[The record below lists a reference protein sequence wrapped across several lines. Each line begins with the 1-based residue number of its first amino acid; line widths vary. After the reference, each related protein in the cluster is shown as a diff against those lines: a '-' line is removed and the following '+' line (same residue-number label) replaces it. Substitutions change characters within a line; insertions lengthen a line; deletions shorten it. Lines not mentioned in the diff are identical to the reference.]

1 MFATIFF
8 DVISIA
14 IVVAPILLA
23 IGLLGGGSW
32 RRRAMLCRDL
42 GIPVGILFAL
52 IGMVQ
57 MLAAEADMGALYGAT
72 AVMLLTI
79 FYGGVVS
86 AMGFFF
92 ERLFAGSH
100 PDEPGQPPSIVMLV
114 LAVVGFLSCV
124 ASAVFSGSASIFVD
138 GAAVGVW
145 LLFLIAALLVSS
157 RETRPTNVAR
167 ALLFASMV
175 CVVAGLIVFFA
186 GDQVAGLSLAINGL
200 IYGLMSYVTVYLIC
214 FQRGL
219 GEPINAPLTNWHWM
233 EVTGFYIFMFL
244 APDTILDNLQD
255 AAIADRFEAMEQK
268 VQDLQKELD
277 NIDRR

>member
-1 MFATIFF
+1 MFASIFF
-8 DVISIA
+8 NVISIA
-14 IVVAPILLA
+14 IVAAPILLA
-23 IGLLGGGSW
+23 IVLLGGRSW
-32 RRRAMLCRDL
+32 KCRAMLCRDL

-57 MLAAEADMGALYGAT
+57 ILASEADTGGLYGAT

-86 AMGFFF
+86 AIGFFF
-92 ERLFAGSH
+92 EGLFADSH
-100 PDEPGQPPSIVMLV
+100 HNEPVRSPPIAQLALALV
-114 LAVVGFLSCV
+114 GLFACV
-124 ASAVFSGSASIFVD
+124 AYVVFFGSPLIFLD
-138 GAAVGVW
+138 GAAVAVW
-145 LLFLIAALLVSS
+145 MLFLIAALLVSS
-157 RETRPTNVAR
+157 RESRATNVAR

-175 CVVAGLIVFFA
+175 SVVAGLIVFFA

-200 IYGLMSYVTVYLIC
+200 IYGLMSYVTLYLIC
-214 FQRGL
+214 FQRGP

>member
-1 MFATIFF
+1 MFPNIFINATAGA
-8 DVISIA
+8 VLA
-14 IVVAPILLA
+14 TPIVLA
-23 IGLLGGGSW
+23 IALLGEGSW
-32 RRRAMLCRDL
+32 KRRATLCRDL
-42 GIPVGILFAL
+42 GIPVGILFSL

-57 MLAAEADMGALYGAT
+57 MMAAEADMGMLYAAT

-86 AMGFFF
+86 AIGFFF
-92 ERLFAGSH
+92 ESLFADSH
-100 PDEPGQPPSIVMLV
+100 HNEPVRSPPITQLALALV
-114 LAVVGFLSCV
+114 GLFACV
-124 ASAVFSGSASIFVD
+124 AYVVFFGSPLIFLD
-138 GAAVGVW
+138 GAAVAVW
-145 LLFLIAALLVSS
+145 MLFLIAALLVSS
-157 RETRPTNVAR
+157 RESRATNVAR

-175 CVVAGLIVFFA
+175 SVVAGLIVFFA

-200 IYGLMSYVTVYLIC
+200 IYGLMSYVTLYLIC
-214 FQRGL
+214 FQRGP

-268 VQDLQKELD
+268 VQDLERELD
-277 NIDRR
+277 NIDR

>member
-1 MFATIFF
+1 MFANIFF

-14 IVVAPILLA
+14 VVAAPILLA
-23 IGLLGGGSW
+23 IALLGGRSW
-32 RRRAMLCRDL
+32 KRRAMLCRDL
-42 GIPVGILFAL
+42 GIPVGILFSL
-52 IGMVQ
+52 IGMVR
-57 MLAAEADMGALYGAT
+57 MLAAEADMGMLYGAT
-72 AVMLLTI
+72 ALMLLTI

-92 ERLFAGSH
+92 ESLFADSH
-100 PDEPGQPPSIVMLV
+100 QNEPVQPPTIALLSLTIVGL
-114 LAVVGFLSCV
+114 LLCV
-124 ASAVFSGSASIFVD
+124 AGAIFSGSPSIFID
-138 GAAVGVW
+138 GVAVAVW
-145 LLFLIAALLVSS
+145 VLFLIAALLVSS
-157 RETRPTNVAR
+157 REARATNVAR

-175 CVVAGLIVFFA
+175 SVVAGLIVFFA

-255 AAIADRFEAMEQK
+255 AAIAERFEAMEQK
-268 VQDLQKELD
+268 VQDLQRELD
-277 NIDRR
+277 NIDRE

>member
-32 RRRAMLCRDL
+32 RRRALLCRDL
-42 GIPVGILFAL
+42 GIPVGVLFAL

-86 AMGFFF
+86 VTGFFF
-92 ERLFAGSH
+92 ERLFSGSH
-100 PDEPGQPPSIVMLV
+100 PDEPAQPPSIVMLV

-145 LLFLIAALLVSS
+145 LLFLIAALLSSS

-186 GDQVAGLSLAINGL
+186 GDQGPGLSLAINGL
-200 IYGLMSYVTVYLIC
+200 IYGLISYVILYLTC
-214 FQRGL
+214 FQRGP

-255 AAIADRFEAMEQK
+255 AAIADRFEALEQK

>member
-1 MFATIFF
+1 MFASIFF
-8 DVISIA
+8 NVISIA
-14 IVVAPILLA
+14 IVAAPILLA
-23 IGLLGGGSW
+23 IVLLGGRSW
-32 RRRAMLCRDL
+32 KCRAMLCRDL

-57 MLAAEADMGALYGAT
+57 ILASEADTGGLYGAT

-86 AMGFFF
+86 AIGFFF
-92 ERLFAGSH
+92 ERLCANSH
-100 PDEPGQPPSIVMLV
+100 HNEPVRPPSIALLV
-114 LAVVGFLSCV
+114 LAIVGLLSCV
-124 ASAVFSGSASIFVD
+124 ASAVSFGSASIFVD

-145 LLFLIAALLVSS
+145 LLFLIAALLSSS

-186 GDQVAGLSLAINGL
+186 GDQGPGLSLAINGL
-200 IYGLMSYVTVYLIC
+200 IYGLISYVILYLAC
-214 FQRGL
+214 FQRGP

-255 AAIADRFEAMEQK
+255 AAIAERFEAMEQK